1 MAFSHREPEL
11 ITQLPVF
18 ASGIAANIGLY
29 QVSQPDSDAISTAV
43 DEFVAKYTVW
53 NNPATR
59 TAGNL
64 EAKNASKFSALS
76 LCRVFYRAIQLN
88 NGISNEAKVDIGVTP
103 LSNTRTERNCP
114 QTSPSITITAST
126 PGAQTASFRDSTD
139 LTRRALPMGA
149 TMCQLF
155 VEVGTENGETF
166 DITKARFVGN
176 YTTNP
181 MAVVFDEA
189 DRGKQATYFARWG
202 GRRNEF
208 GQWSLPVSM
217 TIAA

>member
-1 MAFSHREPEL
+1 MAFSDKESEL
-11 ITQLPVF
+11 VDELQVF
-18 ASGIAANIGLY
+18 ANGLAADIGLY
-29 QVSQPDSDAISTAV
+29 QVSQPDADTCVAAV
-43 DEFVAKYTVW
+43 NEFVAKRAVW
-53 NNPATR
+53 VDPNTR
-59 TAGNL
+59 TPAAL

-76 LCRVFYRAIQLN
+76 VCRVFYRAIQLN
-88 NGISNEAKVDIGVTP
+88 NGIANEAKEAIGVLP

-114 QTSPSITITAST
+114 QTSPAITIVAST
-126 PGAQTASFRDSTD
+126 PGAQTASFRASTD
-139 LTRRALPMGA
+139 LTRRGLPMGA

-155 VEVGTENGETF
+155 VEVGVENGESF